1 MRIPDGMATDDGGVL
16 MDEKKLARREEAQSR
31 RDHIPAPVRRDL
43 SRQICARVIAWIEL
57 RRIETVM
64 LYLSMR
70 SEVET
75 DGLLDYL
82 ITEGKTVLTPVMDV
96 RKKSLIPCRL
106 TDPAIE
112 LETNSFGVREP
123 DLRLCRPFP
132 LESIRLICVPG
143 LAFDRRGYRIGY
155 GGGYYDR
162 FLPRCPQA
170 TWMGMAFEAQ
180 LIDDTRPQERDVPLH
195 LIATERRVL

>member
-1 MRIPDGMATDDGGVL
+1 MATDDGGVL
-16 MDEKKLARREEAQSR
+16 MEENKLARREEAQSR

-57 RRIETVM
+57 RRVETVM

-82 ITEGKTVLTPVMDV
+82 ITEGKTVLAPVMDV

-112 LETNSFGVREP
+112 LGTNSFGVREP

-132 LESIRLICVPG
+132 LEAIRLICVPG
-143 LAFDRRGYRIGY
+143 LTFDRRGHRIGY

-180 LIDDTRPQERDVPLH
+180 IIDDTQPQRGDVPLH
-195 LIATERRVL
+195 LIATERRLL

>member
-1 MRIPDGMATDDGGVL
+1 
-16 MDEKKLARREEAQSR
+16 MDKSKWARREDAKSR
-31 RDHIPAPVRRDL
+31 RDNISAPVRREL
-43 SRQICARVIAWIEL
+43 SRRICARVMAWIEM
-57 RRIETVM
+57 RKVETVM

-82 ITEGKTVLTPVMDV
+82 ITEGKTVLAPATDV
-96 RKKSLIPCRL
+96 AKKSLIPYRL
-106 TDPAIE
+106 TDPAME
-112 LETNSFGVREP
+112 LRTHPFGMREP
-123 DLRLCRPFP
+123 DPRLCHAFP
-132 LESIRLICVPG
+132 LEAIDLICVPG

-162 FLPRCPQA
+162 FLPCCPQA

-180 LIDDTRPQERDVPLH
+180 IIDDTQPQRGDVPLH